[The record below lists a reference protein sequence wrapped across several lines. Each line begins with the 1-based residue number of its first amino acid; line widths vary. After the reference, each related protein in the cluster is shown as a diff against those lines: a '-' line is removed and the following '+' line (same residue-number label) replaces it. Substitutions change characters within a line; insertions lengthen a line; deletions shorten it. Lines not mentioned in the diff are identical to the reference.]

1 MTFRS
6 ILGIFLLLIWL
17 TNGNAANPV
26 VKLQTNYGDMVLEL
40 YPDKSP
46 KTVKNFL
53 RYVNEGR
60 YDGTV
65 FHRVVPG
72 FVIQGGG
79 FDKTYQS
86 IETFEPIEN
95 EATNG
100 LKNLRATVAMARH
113 TDKHSADSQFFIN
126 LKHNSHL
133 DRRNDTNRGYGYA
146 VFGQVIQGIEV
157 ADEISKIPQGSIEHI
172 GDEVPAYPVILQ
184 KAILVESNKEK

>member
-6 ILGIFLLLIWL
+6 VMGILLLLSVIN
-17 TNGNAANPV
+17 TCIAANPV
-26 VKLQTNYGDMVLEL
+26 VKLQTNYGDMELEL
-40 YPDKSP
+40 YAEKSP

-60 YDGTV
+60 YNGTV

-79 FDKTYQS
+79 FNKTYQS

-113 TDKHSADSQFFIN
+113 TEKHSADSQFFIN

-146 VFGQVIQGIEV
+146 VFGQVIKGIEV
-157 ADEISKIPQGSIEHI
+157 ADEISKIPQGSIDHI

-184 KAILVESNKEK
+184 KALLVKPKQAK